1 MGAAAVVPAVP
12 GGSLQLLPV
21 ERSWTVRQAMAL
33 MLACVVLPVVVASA
47 LLLGA
52 HWRGE
57 RDKAR
62 EELRGEAQALA
73 DAIDRKLDVGTGQ
86 LRTLAASRSFD
97 LQEWERLHAFAAAA
111 VADRP
116 GYLVGLAAPG
126 GQQVFSTAR
135 PYGGPPVNLWA
146 LEAEQR
152 QAEWNGHA
160 LPVSSQGL
168 TRRVFESGGQ
178 AYSGL
183 FYGLNVRRPMLAMAV
198 PVLREGR
205 VAYALLLSY
214 PATAVEEA
222 LQQAR
227 PGRQVVVADAAG
239 RVIAGRGPGAPS
251 TAEPLPP
258 AVGPDLMAA
267 QVTTAAGYTVRL
279 AAPPAQVLASAV
291 RVISAWAALV
301 VLAVLAST
309 LVAIVFSR
317 WLAAPL
323 QALGESLRP
332 GGAPPRAAGL
342 RVAEVEQLHQVLLAG
357 AQDAQRAAD
366 AEAAQ
371 RELQQQQRLLRAS
384 EAHLRRVLDGLY
396 AFVGVLDLQGTLL
409 EANLTPVQRAGMQR
423 EDFIGRP
430 FWDCWW
436 WSWSPAV
443 QERLKL
449 AVERAR
455 AGVVDRYDVEVRME
469 GGQLVTID
477 FQLAPLRDAD
487 GTITHLI
494 PSAVD
499 VQARVQTAR
508 ALMVSEANAQRAAAD
523 FDAQRRLLDAT
534 LEATPVGI
542 LVLDRA
548 GRLVHMNSANRALW
562 GPVPPEVQP
571 SDWRGW
577 WRDDGPAP
585 GAPIAAD
592 AWPLAQALRTGRGVA
607 QTVEIE
613 PFDQP
618 GARRIVHMS
627 AAPVLDA
634 HGAVVGAVVA
644 QLDVTERTLAEAT
657 LREADR
663 QKDIFL
669 ATLGHEL
676 RNPLA
681 PIRTAAEI
689 IRRAA
694 PPEPVLVRARES
706 IERQVAHLSRL
717 VDDLLDVSRIRVGT
731 LQLRDDAL
739 DLREIVGGTA
749 EAVRSSVAGRSFV
762 LVPADQPVWVRG
774 DATRLSQ
781 ALLNVLNNACK
792 FTAPGGH
799 IEVALRTQ
807 GRWAEVTVRDD
818 GIGLRPEARERIF
831 GLFTQEEKSGLG
843 GNQGLGIGLALS
855 RQLARLHGGD
865 LVAHSDGPGR
875 GSTFV
880 LRLPLAEA
888 GAQAAAG
895 EAPTPAPARAEATV
909 LVVDDN
915 QDSCDLLAELLEGG
929 GLHVLKACTGAEA
942 LRLHAAHGPELV
954 VLDIG
959 LPDIDG
965 YQLCRRIR
973 ADRPAHP
980 PALVALTG
988 WGQAADKAAAR
999 AAGFDVHLTKPVD
1012 PIELERTLRLLLQ
1025 AKGTFA

>member
-1 MGAAAVVPAVP
+1 MRFFPAR
-12 GGSLQLLPV
+12 
-21 ERSWTVRQAMAL
+21 RSWTVRQAMAL

-47 LLLGA
+47 LLLLA

-57 RDKAR
+57 RDKAQDALR
-62 EELRGEAQALA
+62 EEAEAVAA
-73 DAIDRKLDVGTGQ
+73 AVDRDIDVGLAQ

-97 LQEWERLHAFAAAA
+97 LQEWERLHAFAAAV

-116 GYLVGLAAPG
+116 GYLVALVAPG
-126 GQQVFSTAR
+126 GDQVFMTAR
-135 PYGGPPVNLWA
+135 PYGQARVNLWTI
-146 LEAEQR
+146 EAEQR
-152 QAEWNGHA
+152 EAEWNGQR
-160 LPVSSQGL
+160 LPLSSQGL
-168 TRRVFESGGQ
+168 TRHVFQTGRP
-178 AYSGL
+178 AYSGVY
-183 FYGLNVRRPMLAMAV
+183 YGLNVRRPTMAMGW
-198 PVLREGR
+198 PVVRGGR
-205 VAYALLLSY
+205 VVYALVLSY
-214 PATAVEEA
+214 PAAA
-222 LQQAR
+222 LEQPLRQAR

-239 RVIAGRGPGAPS
+239 RVVAGRGPGAPG
-251 TAEPLPP
+251 TGARLPP
-258 AVGPDLMAA
+258 EAGEGLLSVDVA
-267 QVTTAAGYTVRL
+267 TASGYTVRL
-279 AAPPAQVLASAV
+279 AAPPAQVLGGAM
-291 RVISAWAALV
+291 RVTGAWSALV
-301 VLAVLAST
+301 LLALLVST
-309 LVAIVFSR
+309 IVAVVFSR
-317 WLAAPL
+317 WLSAPL
-323 QALGESLRP
+323 RALGHAVRQGSRP
-332 GGAPPRAAGL
+332 TFHAGL
-342 RVAEVEQLHQVLLAG
+342 RVVEVEQLREVLLAA
-357 AQDAQRAAD
+357 AQDAQRASD

-371 RELQQQQRLLRAS
+371 RELEQQQRLLRAS

-409 EANLTPVQRAGMQR
+409 EANLPPVQRAGLRR
-423 EDFIGRP
+423 EDFIGKP

-455 AGVVDRYDVEVRME
+455 VGVVDRYDVEVRLE
-469 GGQLVTID
+469 GDQLVTID

-562 GPVPPEVQP
+562 GPIPGDVDPG
-571 SDWRGW
+571 DWRGW

-585 GAPIAAD
+585 GQRITPE
-592 AWPLAQALRTGRGVA
+592 AWPLSVALRSGQSVA
-607 QTVEIE
+607 RTVEVE

-618 GARRIVHMS
+618 GARRIVHMR
-627 AAPVLDA
+627 AAPVLDGQ
-634 HGAVVGAVVA
+634 GAVVGAVVA
-644 QLDVTERTLAEAT
+644 QLDVTERTLAEAA

-694 PPEPVLVRARES
+694 PPEPALVRARES

-731 LQLRDDAL
+731 LQLREATV
-739 DLREIVGGTA
+739 DLREILGGTA
-749 EAVRSSVAGRSFV
+749 EAVRSSVAGRTFV
-762 LVPADQPVWVRG
+762 VDKGRAPVWVRG

-792 FTAPGGH
+792 FTAPGGR

-807 GRWAEVTVRDD
+807 GRWAEVEVRDD
-818 GIGLRPEARERIF
+818 GIGLKPEARERIF
-831 GLFTQEEKSGLG
+831 GLFAQEEKSGLG

-865 LVAHSDGPGR
+865 LLAHSDGPGR
-875 GSTFV
+875 GSSFV

-888 GAQAAAG
+888 VAGAAPGAPPATAA
-895 EAPTPAPARAEATV
+895 PRAEATV

-915 QDSCDLLAELLEGG
+915 NDSCDLLAELLAGS
-929 GLHVLKACTGAEA
+929 GLHVLRAYDGTQALLLHEA
-942 LRLHAAHGPELV
+942 HEPDLV

-965 YQLCRRIR
+965 YALCRRIR
-973 ADRPAHP
+973 AARPAHP